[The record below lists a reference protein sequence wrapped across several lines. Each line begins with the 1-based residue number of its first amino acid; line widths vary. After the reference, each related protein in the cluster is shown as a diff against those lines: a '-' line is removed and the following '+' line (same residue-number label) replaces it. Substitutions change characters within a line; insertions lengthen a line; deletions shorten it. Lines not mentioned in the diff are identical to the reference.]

1 MIGSTIGHHRILEK
15 LGEGGVM
22 GDVYKAEDTRL
33 KRPVAI
39 KVMRLRGRQDNGQA
53 GSASS
58 KRLARYRR

>member
-1 MIGSTIGHHRILEK
+1 MIRSTIGHHRILEK
-15 LGEGGVM
+15 LGEGGM

-39 KVMRLRGRQDNGQA
+39 KVLRSRGRQDNGQA